1 MENPSMKR
9 RPRSDPPTI
18 ADDAECAT
26 LWLATLSPRSRQAYA
41 RDLAKFR
48 EAVRSPL
55 REVGIAELIAF
66 QAGLKGAPA
75 TRARTMHAIRSLF
88 RFARN
93 AEYLHFD
100 PTRVLRTPK
109 VRPSLGMRY
118 LSPEEVQLLFG
129 AASSNR
135 DKLLLQTLYYAGLR
149 VSELCGLRWSDV
161 RPRKALGSVQL
172 SVLGKGSLPRQV
184 PVPAFLAESLLTL
197 RGKARSDQP
206 VFVSRQG
213 GALDRTQVFRIVK
226 QCALQSGARK
236 RSLRTAHRHSAHAC
250 AVAEDVARTLRHGQQ
265 GGRVPVRVAQKPRQP
280 VAAPAATLEARLRA
294 AGRRHPAV
302 PLPQRTAQGGDTA

>member
-1 MENPSMKR
+1 MKR
-9 RPRSDPPTI
+9 RPRSDPPRI
-18 ADDAECAT
+18 ADDAECAK

-48 EAVRSPL
+48 EAIRSPL

-66 QAGLKGAPA
+66 QAGLQGAPA
-75 TRARTMHAIRSLF
+75 SRARTMHAIRSLF
-88 RFARN
+88 RFARK

-161 RPRKALGSVQL
+161 RPRKDLGSVQL

-184 PVPAFLAESLLTL
+184 PVPAFLAESLLAL

-226 QCALQSGARK
+226 QCALSAGLPGEV
-236 RSLRTAHRHSAHAC
+236 SPHWLRHAHATH
-250 AVAEDVARTLRHGQQ
+250 AIEQ
-265 GGRVPVRVAQKPRQP
+265 G
-280 VAAPAATLEARLRA
+280 
-294 AGRRHPAV
+294 V
-302 PLPQRTAQGGDTA
+302 PLHVVQHTLGHSSLSVTGLYLHSRPGDASGMHLAQD